1 MRRKRFAQFV
11 VLILATAT
19 VSAYFAYRVGLG
31 RGARPPEEAS
41 PVASAATSFEEDVG
55 CVDYRDAGNY
65 VGREGCVTGRVVR
78 VFVSRAGNTFLNF
91 CADYRTCPF
100 YSVIFASERERFG
113 DVGILR
119 GRRVEIRGLVGTYQG
134 QAQIILN
141 DPSQIRL
148 AE

>member
-11 VLILATAT
+11 ALVLATAT
-19 VSAYFAYRVGLG
+19 VSAYFAYRVGLS
-31 RGARPPEEAS
+31 RASRPAEEAS
-41 PVASAATSFEEDVG
+41 PAAPAATSFEDGVG
-55 CVDYRDAGNY
+55 CVDFRDAGKY
-65 VGREGCVTGRVVR
+65 VGRDGCITGRVLR
-78 VFVSRAGNTFLNF
+78 VFVSRSGNTFLNF
-91 CADYRTCPF
+91 CPDYRTCPF
-100 YSVIFASERERFG
+100 YSVIFASDRERFG
-113 DVGILR
+113 DFGILR